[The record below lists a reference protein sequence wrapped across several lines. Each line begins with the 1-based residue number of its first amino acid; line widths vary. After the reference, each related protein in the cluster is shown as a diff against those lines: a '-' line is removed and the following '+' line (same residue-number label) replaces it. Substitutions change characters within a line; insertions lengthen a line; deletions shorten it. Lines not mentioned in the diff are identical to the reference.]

1 MKIVEN
7 AILLCYMVA
16 IFLSI
21 GSITMIFLSGK
32 KKKTELNGALK
43 YFIIVLLIM
52 SLYDMLIYYTGYVI
66 GGMTNTFVLRIGSCI
81 IAILF
86 YLWINL
92 QQKII
97 GEKTFAFFNKN
108 VKIYVIVYASLWCI
122 SSFVLSIKY
131 FYTLRW
137 LLLVTDVVLILLLL
151 VGSVIYMSRG
161 VLLQKKNEM
170 RYMLVVTAMLL
181 WNYGSFF
188 WGEASV
194 YWGNSRF
201 IREPLDLT
209 IIFWFIVNLANV
221 YFIYKVDFS
230 EVYKEEPKA
239 FDLDLRMDELARE
252 YDLTTREKDLV
263 VLIYRGK
270 SNSEIAAELYISES
284 TVKTHIYNIFKKL
297 NIKNRGGVNG
307 IIHKENG

>member
-151 VGSVIYMSRG
+151 VGSVIYM
-161 VLLQKKNEM
+161 
-170 RYMLVVTAMLL
+170 
-181 WNYGSFF
+181 
-188 WGEASV
+188 
-194 YWGNSRF
+194 
-201 IREPLDLT
+201 
-209 IIFWFIVNLANV
+209 
-221 YFIYKVDFS
+221 
-230 EVYKEEPKA
+230 
-239 FDLDLRMDELARE
+239 
-252 YDLTTREKDLV
+252 
-263 VLIYRGK
+263 
-270 SNSEIAAELYISES
+270 
-284 TVKTHIYNIFKKL
+284 
-297 NIKNRGGVNG
+297 
-307 IIHKENG
+307 